1 MLKRVKE
8 IKQELTEKV
17 DTFQKDVLERTDELE
32 QLGQIAAERSK
43 QFSKQIHSLSQVVP
57 PVELDASIKNL
68 ETEIKCKL
76 AEMDVKIK
84 KVKKKKKAEKKVEA
98 GKKVEK
104 KTI

>member
-1 MLKRVKE
+1 M
-8 IKQELTEKV
+8 
-17 DTFQKDVLERTDELE
+17 
-32 QLGQIAAERSK
+32 
-43 QFSKQIHSLSQVVP
+43 
-57 PVELDASIKNL
+57 

-76 AEMDVKIK
+76 AEMDAKIK